1 MSSSPTIRG
10 RMHPQFDEILTDDA
24 LAFLV
29 RLDGAFAGRRAEL
42 LAQRRDIARRINR
55 GENLDFSPEG
65 ASVRDDES
73 WQVAPTAP
81 GLTDRRV
88 ELVSPV
94 TRSMTQHA
102 MESNASTW
110 LADLE
115 DATAPTWFNVVEAQR
130 ILRGAVREYRDHPQ
144 TRRPTLIMRP
154 RAWHL
159 CEKHITVDG
168 RPMSATLVDFGLF
181 FFHNAQTLV
190 DAGFGP
196 YFYLPK
202 IESAAEARLWN
213 DVFVM
218 AQEALGIARGTVRAT
233 VLIETLPAAFEM
245 EEILYEL
252 REHAA
257 GLNAGRW
264 DYIFSYVRTF
274 AHRGDEYVLPD
285 RERITMTTPFMRE
298 FTELL
303 VATAHKRGT
312 HAIAAPAANNPTLQD
327 EERRHRALNVVHAEK
342 EREAEEGFDGSWV
355 AHPAMVDTV
364 LSAFTH
370 VLGDKIDQIDL
381 KRPLRHDARALVS
394 LDGTM
399 QTTSLQGVRSNVNV
413 ALQYLAAWIGGKGA
427 VAIGNYMEDAAT
439 TEICRAQLWQ
449 WLYHA
454 TQLAEGPHV
463 SRDLLER
470 VIDEEI
476 AKLKRGADADEQVRL
491 DEAREVLERSALTDE
506 LPGFFTNYAYVRF
519 LLDEGL
525 RMPGTIDADDL
536 RQSEKVGEDA
546 A

>member
-1 MSSSPTIRG
+1 MSSSPTVRG
-10 RMHPQFDEILTDDA
+10 QLHPRFEEVLTPGA
-24 LAFLV
+24 LAFLG

-42 LAQRRDIARRINR
+42 LAQRRDLSRRINT
-55 GENLDFSPEG
+55 GTDLDFDP
-65 ASVRDDES
+65 ATQSVRDDAS
-73 WQVAPTAP
+73 WQVAPAAP
-81 GLTDRRV
+81 GLLDRRV

-115 DATAPTWFNVVEAQR
+115 DATSPTWFNMIEGQIVLAD
-130 ILRGAVREYRDHPQ
+130 AVREYRAHPE
-144 TRRPTLIMRP
+144 RKRPTLIMRP

-159 CEKHITVDG
+159 CEKHLTVDG
-168 RPMSATLVDFGLF
+168 RPISATLVDFGLF
-181 FFHNAQTLV
+181 FFHNAQTLI

-213 DVFVM
+213 DVFVE
-218 AQEALGIARGTVRAT
+218 AQAALGIERGTIRASI
-233 VLIETLPAAFEM
+233 LIETLPAAFAM

-327 EERRHRALNVVHAEK
+327 DDMRHRVLNVVHTEK

-370 VLGDKIDQIDL
+370 VLGDKLDQIDV
-381 KRPLRHDARALVS
+381 KRPQRFDAAALVS
-394 LDGTM
+394 LEGTM
-399 QTTSLQGVRSNVNV
+399 QTTSLQGVRHNVSV
-413 ALQYLAAWIGGKGA
+413 ALQYLAAWIDGKGA
-427 VAIGNYMEDAAT
+427 VAIGNFMEDAAT
-439 TEICRAQLWQ
+439 VEICRAQLWQ
-449 WLYHA
+449 WLHHS
-454 TQLAEGPHV
+454 TQLAEGPQV
-463 SRDLLER
+463 TRELLGR
-470 VIDEEI
+470 VIDEEMT
-476 AKLKRGADADEQVRL
+476 KLKRTADADESERL

-506 LPGFFTNYAYVRF
+506 LPGFFSNYAYVRF

-525 RMPGTIDADDL
+525 RMPRSIDSDDL
-536 RQSEKVGEDA
+536 RQSEKVDEVA
-546 A
+546 

>member
-1 MSSSPTIRG
+1 MSSSPTVRG
-10 RMHPQFDEILTDDA
+10 QLHPRFEEILTPGA
-24 LAFLV
+24 LAFLG

-42 LAQRRDIARRINR
+42 LAQRRDLSRRINT
-55 GENLDFSPEG
+55 GTDLDFDP
-65 ASVRDDES
+65 ATQSVRDDAS
-73 WQVAPTAP
+73 WQVAPAAP
-81 GLTDRRV
+81 GLLDRRV

-115 DATAPTWFNVVEAQR
+115 DATSPTWFNMIEGQVVLAD
-130 ILRGAVREYRDHPQ
+130 AVREYRAHPE
-144 TRRPTLIMRP
+144 RKRPTLIMRP

-159 CEKHITVDG
+159 CEKHLTVDG
-168 RPMSATLVDFGLF
+168 RPISATLVDFGLF
-181 FFHNAQTLV
+181 FFHNAQTLI

-213 DVFVM
+213 DVFVE
-218 AQEALGIARGTVRAT
+218 AQDALGIERGTIRASI
-233 VLIETLPAAFEM
+233 LIETLPAAFAM

-303 VATAHKRGT
+303 VTTAHKRGT

-327 EERRHRALNVVHAEK
+327 DDMRHRVLNVVHTEK

-370 VLGDKIDQIDL
+370 VLGDKLDQIDV
-381 KRPLRHDARALVS
+381 KRPQRFDAAALVS
-394 LDGTM
+394 LEGTM
-399 QTTSLQGVRSNVNV
+399 QTTSLQGVRHNVSV
-413 ALQYLAAWIGGKGA
+413 ALQYLAAWIDGKGA
-427 VAIGNYMEDAAT
+427 VAIGNFMEDAAT
-439 TEICRAQLWQ
+439 VEICRAQLWQ
-449 WLYHA
+449 WLHHS
-454 TQLAEGPHV
+454 TQLAEGPQV
-463 SRDLLER
+463 TRELLGR
-470 VIDEEI
+470 VIDEEMT
-476 AKLKRGADADEQVRL
+476 KLKRTADADESERL

-506 LPGFFTNYAYVRF
+506 LPGFFSNYAYVRF

-525 RMPGTIDADDL
+525 RMPRSIDSDDL
-536 RQSEKVGEDA
+536 RQSEKVDEVA
-546 A
+546 

>member
-1 MSSSPTIRG
+1 MSSSPTVRG
-10 RMHPQFDEILTDDA
+10 QLHPRFEEILTPGA
-24 LAFLV
+24 LAFLG

-42 LAQRRDIARRINR
+42 LAQRRDLSRRINT
-55 GENLDFSPEG
+55 GTDLDFDP
-65 ASVRDDES
+65 ATQSVRDDAS
-73 WQVAPTAP
+73 WQVAPAAP
-81 GLTDRRV
+81 GLLDRRV

-115 DATAPTWFNVVEAQR
+115 DATSPTWFNMIEGQVV
-130 ILRGAVREYRDHPQ
+130 LTDAVREYRAHPE
-144 TRRPTLIMRP
+144 RKRPTLIMRP

-159 CEKHITVDG
+159 CEKHLTVDG
-168 RPMSATLVDFGLF
+168 RPISATLVDFGLF
-181 FFHNAQTLV
+181 FFHNAQTLI

-213 DVFVM
+213 DVFVE
-218 AQEALGIARGTVRAT
+218 AQDALGIERGTIRASI
-233 VLIETLPAAFEM
+233 LIETLPAAFAM

-327 EERRHRALNVVHAEK
+327 DDMRHRVLNVVHTEK

-370 VLGDKIDQIDL
+370 VLGDKLDQIDV
-381 KRPLRHDARALVS
+381 KRPQRFDAAALVS
-394 LDGTM
+394 LEGTM
-399 QTTSLQGVRSNVNV
+399 QTTSLQGVRHNVSV
-413 ALQYLAAWIGGKGA
+413 ALQYLAAWIDGKGA
-427 VAIGNYMEDAAT
+427 VAIGNFMEDAAT
-439 TEICRAQLWQ
+439 VEICRAQLWQ
-449 WLYHA
+449 WLHHS
-454 TQLAEGPHV
+454 TQLAEGPQV
-463 SRDLLER
+463 TRELLGR
-470 VIDEEI
+470 VIDEEMT
-476 AKLKRGADADEQVRL
+476 KLKRTADADESERL

-506 LPGFFTNYAYVRF
+506 LPGFFSNYAYVRF

-525 RMPGTIDADDL
+525 RMPRSIDSDDL
-536 RQSEKVGEDA
+536 RQSEKVDEVA
-546 A
+546 